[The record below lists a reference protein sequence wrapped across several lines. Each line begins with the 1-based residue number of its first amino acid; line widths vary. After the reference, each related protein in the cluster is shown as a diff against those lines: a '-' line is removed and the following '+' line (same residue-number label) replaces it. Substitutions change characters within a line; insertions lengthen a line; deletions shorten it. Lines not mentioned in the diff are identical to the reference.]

1 MLSAVAKEYF
11 RDPANGQGKKT
22 VMVSFMP
29 CTAKKMEAKRPNSRT
44 EGEQDT
50 DFVITTTELVQMIK
64 TTGIDFAD
72 LESEASDVPFGL
84 GSGGGVIFGVT
95 GGVTEAVIRR
105 VLADAS
111 PNTMQTIA
119 ECGVRGLEGTKIFEV
134 TAGKTTLRIGVVSG
148 LKNTDQLIEKI
159 KSGAVE
165 LDFVEVMACPNGCIG
180 GGGQP
185 CGTNR
190 TKAKRSAGL
199 FQADSECDLKLPQ
212 DNPALDYVYNTL
224 LQGRAHE
231 LLHVKYV

>member
-1 MLSAVAKEYF
+1 M
-11 RDPANGQGKKT
+11 G
-22 VMVSFMP
+22 
-29 CTAKKMEAKRPNSRT
+29 
-44 EGEQDT
+44 
-50 DFVITTTELVQMIK
+50 DFT
-64 TTGIDFAD
+64 
-72 LESEASDVPFGL
+72 
-84 GSGGGVIFGVT
+84 GGGVIFGVT

-134 TAGKTTLRIGVVSG
+134 TAGETTLRIGVVSG